1 MYQYPSMWNAIR
13 SIIKEQGIRG
23 LFAGYGATMLRDAPY
38 AGLYVLFYEQFKQLG
53 KHSSLETSMVHL
65 GSGMMA
71 GFLATSLV
79 HPFDVL
85 KTRIQ
90 VRPQEYTHLFQA
102 IQKMIQVEMFLF
114 TIRPNLFI
122 VFFLVSFLEQ

>member
-1 MYQYPSMWNAIR
+1 MYQYPSMWNATQ
-13 SIIKEQGIRG
+13 SIVKEQGIRG

-38 AGLYVLFYEQFKQLG
+38 AGMYVLFYEKFKGIG
-53 KHSSLETSMVHL
+53 KKTSLETSMIHL
-65 GSGMMA
+65 GSGIAA

-90 VRPQEYTHLFQA
+90 VRPQEYPHLFQA
-102 IQKMIQVEMFLF
+102 IQKMIQVPLF
-114 TIRPNLFI
+114 YSR
-122 VFFLVSFLEQ
+122 